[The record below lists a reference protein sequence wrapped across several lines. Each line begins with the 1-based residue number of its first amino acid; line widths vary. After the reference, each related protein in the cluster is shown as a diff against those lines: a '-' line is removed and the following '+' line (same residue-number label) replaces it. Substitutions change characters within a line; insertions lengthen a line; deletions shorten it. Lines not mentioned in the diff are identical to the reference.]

1 MKKIFVLG
9 FVSLCISL
17 LTGCTSDTAEAKGS
31 VKKETDVQAMQEIP
45 FSKDMFV
52 HGGASKSE
60 QGVYA
65 ELVTSVDA
73 LEANV
78 TKHKLDEE
86 LLLGHSDDFF
96 DNKDILLIVFGGNT
110 ELGYHM
116 KCIQREKKQADI
128 YLEKVYPGACT
139 DYHDVGT
146 NYTYA
151 VEIDKG
157 RLTKDCTLQVHIG
170 EEPKRRAD
178 TDDAGNEIKFTEHM
192 FVKTEPFSLKEYT
205 GENSISLLTSAEELQ
220 GMAANRQVELPEAW
234 QAENFLEDKDILWVS
249 FQGRSGLAYCLTD
262 ISQEGKTV
270 AVHMKE
276 ICPAIVQD
284 SVEEYVDY
292 VYAVAVG
299 KGAVSAQ
306 TDYQLIVEDADPVS
320 LKRAEIAWDGVEERK
335 RGLIKNIIRS
345 EGKVS
350 IEFDEVELTVDEE
363 SGQCHIEN
371 TVEQADVYAVSE
383 NAVYRILDKAGFK
396 NVEEDIFIKSE
407 QDMNSTPF
415 WITLR
420 GDEVVQIEEQP
431 MNRGWD

>member
-1 MKKIFVLG
+1 MKKIFALG
-9 FVSLCISL
+9 LVSMCISL
-17 LTGCTSDTAEAKGS
+17 LSGCTNNAAEAKSS
-31 VKKETDVQAMQEIP
+31 VKKESDIQTMQEIP

-52 HGGASKSE
+52 SGGVSKSE
-60 QGVYA
+60 QSVYV

-73 LEANV
+73 LEASV
-78 TKHKLDEE
+78 TEHKLDEK
-86 LLLGHSDDFF
+86 LLLGHSDAFF
-96 DNKDILLIVFGGNT
+96 DDKDILLIVFGGNT

-116 KCIQREKKQADI
+116 KCIQRENKQADI

-192 FVKTEPFSLKEYT
+192 FVKIESVSLKEYT
-205 GENSISLLTSAEELQ
+205 GENSISLLTSAGELQ
-220 GMAANRQVELPEAW
+220 DMAANRQVELPEDW
-234 QAENFLEDKDILWVS
+234 QAENFLEDKDILWVR

-262 ISQEGKTV
+262 IRQEGKTV
-270 AVHMKE
+270 VVHMKE
-276 ICPAIVQD
+276 ICPAVVQD
-284 SVEEYVDY
+284 SVEEYADY
-292 VYAVAVG
+292 VYAVAVD

-306 TDYQLIVEDADPVS
+306 SDCQLIVEDADPVS
-320 LKRAEIAWDGVEERK
+320 LKRAEIAWYGAERK
-335 RGLIKNIIRS
+335 LGLIKNIIRS

-363 SGQCHIEN
+363 GQCHIEN
-371 TVEQADVYAVSE
+371 TVEQADDYAVSE
-383 NAVYRILDKAGFK
+383 NAVYRILDKTGLK

-420 GDEVVQIEEQP
+420 GDEVVQIKEQP
-431 MNRGWD
+431 MSTAWD